1 MSVLHSNSEIRKV
14 AYEVANDVYGL
25 VKPHTSS
32 VLTSFVDWFFKRH
45 ANKIIESK
53 SDAELKQL
61 MEPAFKRLK
70 PIFEQFDLGYSIN
83 EARKLGSP
91 NPPNLGDIKKAMELV
106 NKYV

>member
-1 MSVLHSNSEIRKV
+1 
-14 AYEVANDVYGL
+14 
-25 VKPHTSS
+25 
-32 VLTSFVDWFFKRH
+32 
-45 ANKIIESK
+45 
-53 SDAELKQL
+53 